1 MSVQTGSAANV
12 GALLDAL
19 NAFLTLGH
27 ALDPQYTGTGTGT
40 IGALIGTSASVIETI
55 TATATD
61 ATHFAVVGSV
71 SGALGT
77 ATVGVAFTSAVV
89 NFTITA
95 GGVAFIAGD
104 VISLSMTPPWSAL
117 ESVAGSEYI
126 WSAPG
131 NDGTA
136 NILVGASRFSSVGGD
151 YDDLRLGGSYG
162 YSSALTFVNQPGAMT
177 DTVLPLLR
185 VGALPY
191 WFVANGRRAVVVVK
205 ASTNYELAYLGF
217 LNAYTS
223 PSIFPYPLVVG
234 GSMNWS
240 ASGVPPVGDV
250 RWRWSYN
257 GNEHIGFPFGS
268 QGGGDL
274 GGQLKLRRPDGLW
287 RGFAASIG
295 GAGSGGGVWPYG
307 QGSLGV
313 RENLDGSYS
322 LVPILLTE
330 DSPNAFGE
338 LDGVAFC
345 TGYNQVSENTVTIN
359 RVPWLVVQ
367 NIFRTTAHDYCAVKL
382 A

>member
-19 NAFLTLGH
+19 NAFLTVGH
-27 ALDPQYTGTGTGT
+27 SLDPQYTGTGTGT
-40 IGALIGTSASVIETI
+40 IDALIGTAASVVETI

-71 SGALGT
+71 SGSLGV
-77 ATVGVAFTSAVV
+77 ATVGVAFTSAVA

-95 GGVAFIAGD
+95 GGVAFLAGD
-104 VISLSMTPPWSAL
+104 VISFAMTPPWSAL
-117 ESVAGSEYI
+117 ESVAGFEYI

-131 NDGTA
+131 NDGTG
-136 NILVGASRFSSVGGD
+136 NILVGASRFLSVGGD
-151 YDDLRLGGSYG
+151 YDDLRLGGFYG
-162 YSSALTFVNQPGAMT
+162 YSSTQTFTTQPGGMT

-191 WFVANGRRAVVVVK
+191 WFIANGRRVVVVVK
-205 ASTNYELAYLGF
+205 ASTNYELAYLGYV
-217 LNAYTS
+217 NAYAS
-223 PSIFPYPLVVG
+223 PSQFPYPLAVG
-234 GSMNWS
+234 GSMNW
-240 ASGVPPVGDV
+240 AVAPPPVGDV

-257 GNEHIGFPFGS
+257 GNEHIGFPFGCQVS
-268 QGGGDL
+268 SNDVPP
-274 GGQLKLRRPDGLW
+274 QLKLRRPDGVW
-287 RGFAASIG
+287 RGFAASL
-295 GAGSGGGVWPYG
+295 GAGGGGVWPYG

-322 LVPILLTE
+322 LIPILLTE

-345 TGYNQVSENTVTIN
+345 TGYNQVSENTVTVSRI
-359 RVPWLVVQ
+359 PWLVVQ

-382 A
+382 G

>member
-27 ALDPQYTGTGTGT
+27 SLDPQYTGTGNGT
-40 IGALIGTSASVIETI
+40 IGALIGTAASVVETI

-71 SGALGT
+71 SGSLGV
-77 ATVGVAFTSAVV
+77 ATVGVAFVSAVAH
-89 NFTITA
+89 FTITA

-104 VISLSMTPPWSAL
+104 VISFAMTPPWSAL
-117 ESVAGSEYI
+117 ESVASTEYI

-131 NDGTA
+131 NDGTG
-136 NILVGASRFSSVGGD
+136 NVLVGASRFSDVGGD
-151 YDDLRLGGSYG
+151 YDDLRLGGFYG
-162 YSSALTFVNQPGAMT
+162 YSSAQTFTTQPGAMT
-177 DTVLPLLR
+177 DTILPLLR

-191 WFVANGRRAVVVVK
+191 WFIANGRRVVVVVK
-205 ASTNYELAYLGF
+205 VSTNYELAYLG
-217 LNAYTS
+217 LINEYAS
-223 PSIFPYPLVVG
+223 PSQFPYPLAVG
-234 GSMNWS
+234 GSMNWA
-240 ASGVPPVGDV
+240 ASPPPVGDG

-268 QGGGDL
+268 QTPANDIPA
-274 GGQLKLRRPDGLW
+274 QLKLRRPDGVW
-287 RGFAASIG
+287 RGFAASFG
-295 GAGSGGGVWPYG
+295 GGGGVWPYG
-307 QGSLGV
+307 QGALAV

-322 LVPILLTE
+322 LIPILLTE
-330 DSPNAFGE
+330 DAPNCFGE
-338 LDGVAFC
+338 PDGVAFV

-359 RVPWLVVQ
+359 RVQWLVVQ
-367 NIFRTTAHDYCAVKL
+367 NIFRTTEHDYCAVKL